1 MRLRLNKMKADVN
14 LVVEDIGRRTKGFS
28 GAEVVELCDQ
38 AVRVA
43 LLENR
48 NADKLELRHFE

>member
-1 MRLRLNKMKADVN
+1 MKVSVD
-14 LVVEDIGRRTKGFS
+14 LDIEDIGRRTKGFS

-38 AVRVA
+38 AVREA

-48 NADKLELRHFE
+48 NADKLESRHFQ